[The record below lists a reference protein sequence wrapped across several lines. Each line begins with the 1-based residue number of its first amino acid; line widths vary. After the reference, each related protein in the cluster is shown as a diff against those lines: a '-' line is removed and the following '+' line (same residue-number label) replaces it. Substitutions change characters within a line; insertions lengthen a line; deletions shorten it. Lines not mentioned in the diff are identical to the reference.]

1 MQVSLALWLIQFNS
15 PEWQPHRLEL
25 YRAAAS
31 VPRAVQYGGAAR
43 YGGAALC
50 AALSVRVKARADVLS
65 ARSLC
70 RRAVQCVPPLAP
82 RLWAH
87 EDRFVHLAVAL
98 LVEPFFNLVQPGE
111 SSAEVQC
118 SAVRPAM
125 WENRSAQLRPDQPT
139 TRSPVWCRIGVLAS
153 PPGWVRTCSALHGRA
168 GGS

>member
-1 MQVSLALWLIQFNS
+1 M
-15 PEWQPHRLEL
+15 
-25 YRAAAS
+25 
-31 VPRAVQYGGAAR
+31 PRAVQYGCAAR

-50 AALSVRVKARADVLS
+50 AALSVRVPVQMF
-65 ARSLC
+65 C
-70 RRAVQCVPPLAP
+70 RRAVSVGAQCVPPLAP